1 MISSRS
7 VKIQWQQQL
16 TDSTEVTKFLVQY
29 QENHGECSQP
39 LGCWPLSSVLG
50 DLSSLLLQ
58 ALAASF

>member
-29 QENHGECSQP
+29 QENHGEYSQP
-39 LGCWPLSSVLG
+39 LEYWPLSSVLG
-50 DLSSLLLQ
+50 DLSSLFLQ
-58 ALAASF
+58 VPAASF

>member
-29 QENHGECSQP
+29 QENHGECS
-39 LGCWPLSSVLG
+39 
-50 DLSSLLLQ
+50 
-58 ALAASF
+58 

>member
-29 QENHGECSQP
+29 QESHGECSQP
-39 LGCWPLSSVLG
+39 LEH
-50 DLSSLLLQ
+50 
-58 ALAASF
+58 